1 MDFKRVWKI
10 KQPFYLL
17 VIVTLLFFLMG
28 YRDVMKFSF
37 QGERFTRALT
47 QRQHCKEDNLFFFFS
62 RQNSCVLSEAIIL
75 KVPAIHQFSAPN
87 RSFRVTEGLSL
98 SALLGERTGNTPSCN
113 SQGSYTDKHIHTHTP
128 G

>member
-1 MDFKRVWKI
+1 
-10 KQPFYLL
+10 
-17 VIVTLLFFLMG
+17 MG

-62 RQNSCVLSEAIIL
+62 RQTSCVLSEAIIL

-98 SALLGERTGNTPSCN
+98 SALLGERTGNTPSRN